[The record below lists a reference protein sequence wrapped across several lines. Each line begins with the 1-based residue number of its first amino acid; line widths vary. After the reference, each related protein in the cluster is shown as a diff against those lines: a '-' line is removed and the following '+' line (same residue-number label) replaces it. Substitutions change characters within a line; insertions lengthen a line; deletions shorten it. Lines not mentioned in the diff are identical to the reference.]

1 MNVNQITIK
10 KNMEEVYAGMLRYL
24 PQINVYRESRKSAE
38 QRFSSEFA
46 EAEKRRALE
55 QLKASA
61 QATQEA
67 FLRNLDNICGAAKNL
82 EHQPVLDEIMPVLT
96 LLGSS
101 GDKLPDE
108 MKREMLRPFIGN
120 KQALIALRAAFE
132 NHNLSVLKSANSK
145 EGSKDW
151 FDSYIFDAQIKC
163 DALRDKVYAV
173 FYNPAESAFPLL
185 DLWREIENFAKLEG
199 VELAVNVE
207 ADEIAE
213 QFLNERF
220 RVASGLSAE

>member
-10 KNMEEVYAGMLRYL
+10 KNMEEIHEDMLCYL
-24 PQINVYRESRKSAE
+24 QQINAYRESCKSAE
-38 QRFSSEFA
+38 HRFSSEVA
-46 EAEKRRALE
+46 DSEKRKALE

-61 QATQEA
+61 QTTQEA
-67 FLRNLDNICGAAKNL
+67 FLRSLDNICEAAKNL
-82 EHQPVLDEIMPVLT
+82 ERQPFMEEIMPSLM

-101 GDKLPDE
+101 GDKLPNE
-108 MKREMLRPFIGN
+108 MMQEMVRPFIGN
-120 KQALIALRAAFE
+120 KQALIALRAALE
-132 NHNLSVLKSANSK
+132 NHNLYVSKDANSK
-145 EGSKDW
+145 WGSKDW

-163 DALRDKVYAV
+163 DALKDKVYAA
-173 FYNPAESAFPLL
+173 FYNPAESAFPLRDFWKEL
-185 DLWREIENFAKLEG
+185 ENLANLEG

-220 RVASGLSAE
+220 RVAFGLSQQ